1 MPTLDNILN
10 DIFDGKQPALYAE
23 VEGWMRDSR
32 RFKTFVFD
40 HHTKIRAKLRSARD
54 ADSLKEVRA
63 ELATAALLLREKR
76 FTLEYEKYAAAK
88 QRGPDFTVTF
98 KTHTPFNVEVR
109 HIHSVESDESAAR
122 IDKLIAVVCEK
133 VGQMPPSIV
142 NLLWLVDER
151 EIAEADLLQAVTTLR
166 NLAERKEEDFFTGG
180 RFDSAAHFLKQY
192 CQLSGI
198 VVRQASENVL
208 WLNSIARHKTPPEI
222 VRAIQRL

>member
-1 MPTLDNILN
+1 
-10 DIFDGKQPALYAE
+10 
-23 VEGWMRDSR
+23 MRESR

-40 HHTKIRAKLRSARD
+40 YRTKIRAKLKSARD
-54 ADSLKEVRA
+54 ADSMKEVRA

-109 HIHSVESDESAAR
+109 HIHSVDSDEPAAR
-122 IDKLIAVVCEK
+122 LDKLIAVVCEK

-151 EIAEADLLQAVTTLR
+151 EIAEADLVQAVTTLR
-166 NLAERKEEDFFTGG
+166 NLAEHKDEDFFTGR
-180 RFDSAAHFLKQY
+180 RFDSAAHFLKQFR
-192 CQLSGI
+192 QLSGI
-198 VVRQASENVL
+198 ILYQSGENVV
-208 WLNSIARHKTPPEI
+208 WLNSVARHQAPPDI
-222 VRAIQRL
+222 VRAIQRIQTTS